1 LHGRRTAEKASGSTA
16 FPFGRIPGAFAP
28 HGNIRQPIAWSLQ
41 RSRLS
46 PGTQYSQTYA
56 VVSLP
61 MRNYWIEVLRKK
73 KDDRGVAGN
82 SVVMC
87 LEIISGACKSERI
100 VPAY

>member
-1 LHGRRTAEKASGSTA
+1 
-16 FPFGRIPGAFAP
+16 
-28 HGNIRQPIAWSLQ
+28 
-41 RSRLS
+41 
-46 PGTQYSQTYA
+46 
-56 VVSLP
+56 